1 MKFQVDERAIPRTVH
16 HAPAGNT
23 DAVCTIAAAV
33 DEFWVIKRI
42 IFSYDAAPAA
52 GSAIVISYGGAEVV
66 RYYVTA
72 SGPGELQPDEF
83 CNVDLATGTFG
94 HKLNQA
100 CEVRLL
106 AAGGVI
112 KGALTVIFK

>member
-1 MKFQVDERAIPRTVH
+1 MRFQVDERAIPRTVH
-16 HAPAGNT
+16 HVPAGNT
-23 DAVCTIAAAV
+23 DAVCSIAA
-33 DEFWVIKRI
+33 DPEHYWVIKRI

-52 GSAIVISYGGAEVV
+52 GSAIVISYGGVEKV

-83 CNVDLATGTFG
+83 CELDLVSGTFG
-94 HKLNQA
+94 HLLNKA
-100 CEVRLL
+100 CEVKLL